1 MMEIREISS
10 IIFQRAQPVLCSVA
24 ISPGLVHN
32 DCRIPLASQR
42 LTHRSNPELSAF
54 AILAPHA
61 PRRPRDDLRK
71 KRRVSRLLVGF
82 KA

>member
-10 IIFQRAQPVLCSVA
+10 IIFRRAQPVLCS
-24 ISPGLVHN
+24 SPGLVHN

-42 LTHRSNPELSAF
+42 LAHRSNPELSAF

-61 PRRPRDDLRK
+61 PRRPPDDLRK

>member
-10 IIFQRAQPVLCSVA
+10 IIFQRPQPVLC
-24 ISPGLVHN
+24 PGLVHN

-54 AILAPHA
+54 TILAPHA